1 MRRGRDSRAGEE
13 NASFVNELLMSINK
27 YLARLTMDAA

>member
-1 MRRGRDSRAGEE
+1 MRRGPDRRAGEA

-27 YLARLTMDAA
+27 YLARLTMDGA